1 MLTACGEDPAL
12 TQFRKSVDEFCTKV
26 SEIDTSINSIDAQ
39 SEAASTELLSYLDD
53 LDLVFQS
60 FARLD
65 FPEEFDYLEHL
76 ADESSEYMTEAVAS
90 YHDAYSNGSY
100 NEYMADYAG
109 ENYARAYKRIQI
121 IISFLHGE
129 VDVRNAGAPVADD
142 HGDDRG
148 VDGHLHGAFI
158 GVSNHVYLCFVEGD
172 HDPL

>member
-1 MLTACGEDPAL
+1 MKSKLYTLCAAFFAAVMLTACGEDPAL

-39 SEAASTELLSYLDD
+39 SEDASTELLSYLDD

-129 VDVRNAGAPVADD
+129 EPEDADLTIEYSSD
-142 HGDDRG
+142 SD
-148 VDGHLHGAFI
+148 
-158 GVSNHVYLCFVEGD
+158 N
-172 HDPL
+172 